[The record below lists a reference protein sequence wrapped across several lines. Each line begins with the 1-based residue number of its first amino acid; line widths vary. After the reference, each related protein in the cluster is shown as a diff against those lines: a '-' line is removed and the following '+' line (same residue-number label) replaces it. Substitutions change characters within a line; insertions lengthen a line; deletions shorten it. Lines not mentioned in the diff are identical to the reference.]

1 MEFDLGLHCLHRHVC
16 PNTYGIYSMLFAFF
30 SPHYATED
38 DALNARRLKKS
49 VTLYTT
55 FDWSKVPR
63 LEERRQ
69 AEHVFDSPEIITHV
83 YR

>member
-1 MEFDLGLHCLHRHVC
+1 MIMLSDTRDLGNSFLRD
-16 PNTYGIYSMLFAFF
+16 
-30 SPHYATED
+30 SPHYGSED

-63 LEERRQ
+63 VEERRQ
-69 AEHVFDSPEIITHV
+69 AENVFDSPEIVTHV

>member
-1 MEFDLGLHCLHRHVC
+1 
-16 PNTYGIYSMLFAFF
+16 MLFAFF